1 MRPPPKPPNLPVAP
15 TRLPEAYAGKDPPF
29 VVITV
34 VFIATMFAVIAFT
47 VQTHVDRL
55 MYKGLATHAPVP
67 ECGWH
72 ATLVCDD
79 VPGVECRWDRRW
91 KCGYGVPWPNVVI
104 RRPMTEEILKE
115 RYP

>member
-1 MRPPPKPPNLPVAP
+1 MRPPPA
-15 TRLPEAYAGKDPPF
+15 RLPPTPPAPSYRSDGNTF
-29 VVITV
+29 GIMVVAFCVGV
-34 VFIATMFAVIAFT
+34 VAIASFMFF
-47 VQTHVDRL
+47 THVDVT
-55 MYKGLATHAPVP
+55 MHKGIGAYAPIP

-91 KCGYGVPWPNVVI
+91 KCGYGVPWPSVVV
-104 RRPMTEEILKE
+104 RRPLAEDLVKE